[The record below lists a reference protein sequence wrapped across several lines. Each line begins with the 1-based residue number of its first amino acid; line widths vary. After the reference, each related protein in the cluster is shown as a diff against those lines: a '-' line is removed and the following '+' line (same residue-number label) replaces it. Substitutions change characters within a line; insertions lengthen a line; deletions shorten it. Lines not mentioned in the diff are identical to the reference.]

1 MTAGAPDGRLT
12 ERVDLVVIGGGICG
26 AVCAAEAARRGAV
39 AAGLVVVAAGVWTA
53 RLVRPLGLRVP
64 IKTIIYL
71 ALAPVLG
78 KILADLALDGR
89 TPHDIAPFRLARFD
103 GPVPAPHRLV

>member
-1 MTAGAPDGRLT
+1 VRDAT
-12 ERVDLVVIGGGICG
+12 
-26 AVCAAEAARRGAV
+26 
-39 AAGLVVVAAGVWTA
+39 
-53 RLVRPLGLRVP
+53 LVRPYAGLIDLSPDGLPVIERPRRPDGLVLL
-64 IKTIIYL
+64 TGLSGHGL

-78 KILADLALDGR
+78 GILADLALDGR